1 MSKIMKKYKL
11 HNHSGYSLFEL
22 VVVMI
27 VISIL
32 LTVSMN
38 YMGNSVDSSKTEETK
53 EELNQLAQ
61 SIAGNDALISG
72 SHRTDYGYIGDIGA
86 LPSSLNDLVTNP
98 GFATW
103 NGPYLNDDFYASSGA
118 LESEFSIDGWG
129 KAYSYSGSAAT
140 ISSTGGTT
148 TITKKIANSVDDLL
162 YNTVSFNIIDLDL
175 CPPGTIDKD
184 SVQFRF
190 TYPNGL
196 GIYQTDSKFPT
207 AGGFVSFDSIP
218 IGQQSLS
225 VFELKNNDTLTRKIY
240 VNQNSSF
247 HADIQFPKSLWCDTT
262 ALAGGSGIETLRPNG
277 TGSLSAL
284 TTNCANNWQCVDEA
298 VSDDDGT
305 YNSGSSNFWQYDLY
319 AVENH
324 TTGSGTI
331 DSVKIFINAK
341 LNFNNQRIRTYI
353 RTNSTNYQGA
363 QIKPSTIYTT
373 YSTTYIT
380 NPQTS
385 VAWTW
390 TEIDAI
396 EIGPQIRR
404 AARVTQVWIEI
415 YYTI

>member
-1 MSKIMKKYKL
+1 MKKNNL
-11 HNHSGYSLFEL
+11 HNQSGYSLFEL

-32 LTVSMN
+32 LTVSMR
-38 YMGNSVDSSKTEETK
+38 YMGSSVDNSKTEETK

-61 SIAGNDALISG
+61 SIAGNNALLSG

-86 LPSSLNDLVTNP
+86 LPTSLHDLVTNP
-98 GFATW
+98 GFTTW
-103 NGPYLNDDFYASSGA
+103 DGPYLNDDFYASSGA
-118 LESEFSIDGWG
+118 LESEYGIDGWG

-148 TITKKIANSVDDLL
+148 TITKKIGNSVDDLL
-162 YNTVSFNIIDLDL
+162 YNTVSFNIVDLDL

-184 SVQFRF
+184 SVQFQF

-196 GIYQTDSKFPT
+196 GSYQTDSKFPS

-225 VFELKNNDTLTRKIY
+225 VIELKNSDTLTRKIH
-240 VNQNSSF
+240 VNPNSSF
-247 HADIQFPKSLWCDTT
+247 HADIQFPSSLWCDTT

-277 TGSLSAL
+277 TGSLAEL
-284 TTNCANNWQCVDEA
+284 TTNCSNNWQCVDEA

-305 YNSGSSNFWQYDLY
+305 YNRGQGNSWKYDLY

-331 DSVKIFINAK
+331 DSVKIFIHTDG
-341 LNFNNQRIRTYI
+341 NNNNKYVKTEIK
-353 RTNSTNYQGA
+353 TNGSSYLGA
-363 QIKPSTIYTT
+363 QIAPPNNYQT
-373 YSTTYIT
+373 YSTTYIN
-380 NPQTS
+380 NPQS
-385 VAWTW
+385 SSAWTW
-390 TEIDAI
+390 SEIDAI
-396 EIGPQIRR
+396 EIGPRIRR
-404 AARVTQVWIEI
+404 TARVTQIWIEI